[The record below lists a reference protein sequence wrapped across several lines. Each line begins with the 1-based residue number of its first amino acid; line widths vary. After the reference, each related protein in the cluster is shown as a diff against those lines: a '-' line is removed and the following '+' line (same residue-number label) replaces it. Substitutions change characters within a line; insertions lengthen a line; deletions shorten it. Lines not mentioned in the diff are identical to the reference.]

1 MGTRAAPIVRFGV
14 ACLVGVL
21 AAAPPYARAQT
32 IVRGVV
38 VDSSGKPISEAALA
52 IIAIHQATRT
62 DDQGHFALPS
72 VPKGDV
78 EISVRRIGYEPLLVR
93 FVVSGGPADS
103 IRVVLAELPEVL
115 DAVRVSAA
123 ERHRRQRIED
133 FYFRRAR
140 GLGTYFTREEILNR
154 RASVPSDVLR
164 TAKGIRV
171 VRTSGGNGIRFNS
184 ATNARCIPMIWV
196 DGQRAPGM
204 EIDEIS
210 LNDIEGI
217 ELYNG
222 PATTPAEFWQANT
235 AQCGT
240 IVVWTRLPGV
250 PDNSHP

>member
-1 MGTRAAPIVRFGV
+1 MSIRVALAVRFGV
-14 ACLVGVL
+14 GCLLGAL
-21 AAAPPYARAQT
+21 AMLPDTAQAQT
-32 IVRGVV
+32 VVRGVV
-38 VDSSGKPISEAALA
+38 VDSAGTPVSDAALG
-52 IIAIHQATRT
+52 IIAIHHATRT
-62 DDQGHFALPS
+62 DEHGLFAIPA

-78 EISVRRIGYEPLLVR
+78 EISVRRLGYEPLLVK

-103 IRVVLAELPEVL
+103 IRVVMAELPQVL
-115 DAVRVSAA
+115 EAITVSAT

-133 FYFRRAR
+133 FYWRRAR
-140 GLGTYFTREEILNR
+140 GLGTYVTREEILKR

-164 TAKGIRV
+164 TAKGVRF
-171 VRTSGGNGIRFNS
+171 VRTAAGTGIRFNS
-184 ATNARCIPMIWV
+184 SVNARNGCVPMIWI

-222 PATTPAEFWQANT
+222 PSTTPPEFWQANS

-240 IVVWTRLPGV
+240 IVVWSRLPGGA
-250 PDNSHP
+250 

>member
-1 MGTRAAPIVRFGV
+1 MSTRAAPAMRLGFG
-14 ACLVGVL
+14 CLVGAL
-21 AAAPPYARAQT
+21 ALAPCTALGQT

-38 VDSSGKPISEAALA
+38 VDSSGKPVSDAALG
-52 IIAIHQATRT
+52 IIAIHHATRS
-62 DDQGHFALPS
+62 DEHGLFSIPA

-78 EISVRRIGYEPLLVR
+78 EISVRRLGYEPLLVK

-103 IRVVLAELPEVL
+103 VRIVMAELPQVL
-115 DAVRVSAA
+115 EAITVSAT

-133 FYFRRAR
+133 FYWRRAR
-140 GLGTYFTREEILNR
+140 GLGTYVTREEILKR

-164 TAKGIRV
+164 TAKGVRF
-171 VRTSGGNGIRFNS
+171 VRTSTGTGIRFNS
-184 ATNARCIPMIWV
+184 SANMRNGCVPMIWI

-222 PATTPAEFWQANT
+222 PSTTPPEFWQANG

-240 IVVWTRLPGV
+240 IVVWIRLPGGA
-250 PDNSHP
+250 

>member
-1 MGTRAAPIVRFGV
+1 MRIRVAPAVRFGV
-14 ACLVGVL
+14 GCLVGLL
-21 AAAPPYARAQT
+21 AAVSGAGAQT

-38 VDSSGKPISEAALA
+38 VDSAGKPVSEVALA
-52 IIAIHQATRT
+52 IVAIHQATRT
-62 DDQGHFALPS
+62 DDQGHFVLPG

-93 FVVSGGPADS
+93 FAVSGGPADS

-115 DAVRVSAA
+115 DAVNVSAA

-133 FYFRRAR
+133 FYWRRAR
-140 GLGTYFTREEILNR
+140 GIGTYFTREEILKR

-164 TAKGIRV
+164 TAKGVRF
-171 VRTSGGNGIRFNS
+171 VRTSGGTGIRFNS
-184 ATNARCIPMIWV
+184 ATNTRVACIPMIWI

-204 EIDEIS
+204 EIDEIP

-222 PATTPAEFWQANT
+222 PATTPAEFWQASG

-240 IVVWTRLPGV
+240 IVVWSRLPGGT
-250 PDNSHP
+250 